1 MAKEPTLSMLPWFP
15 RDYLAATRGMTLA
28 ERGAYTDLLWYAW
41 DMGALPNDPK
51 RLARM
56 LGVDADEFD
65 TVWPAIK
72 LKFVLTETGIVNER
86 LERERRYSVEMRKKA
101 LARAQLG
108 GKATKEKW
116 QKDREGMAASLATSH
131 ATSQATSPDDQ
142 VGLQARLK
150 PGSPIPIPNP
160 QSPSKAPAP
169 SQSLR
174 RGEDARRGEPTE
186 APTVEPPNLRG
197 ATKVGNGKTPEQR
210 ADAIRAVIKNCPEY
224 RDAEVAHVA
233 HASLEGVQKV
243 RREQQ

>member
-28 ERGAYTDLLWYAW
+28 ERGAYTDLLWFAW
-41 DMGALPNDPK
+41 DMGTLPNDPK

-56 LGVDADEFD
+56 LGVDADEFSE
-65 TVWPAIK
+65 VWPAIQS
-72 LKFVLTETGIVNER
+72 KFVLTETGGIENKR

-101 LARAQLG
+101 LARAQSG

-116 QKDREGMAASLATSH
+116 EKDPEGMAASLATSR
-131 ATSQATSPDDQ
+131 ATSQATSPDLR
-142 VGLQARLK
+142 GLQARLEQ
-150 PGSPIPIPNP
+150 GSPIPNP

-174 RGEDARRGEPTE
+174 RGEDPRRGEPTE
-186 APTVEPPNLRG
+186 APTVEPLNPR
-197 ATKVGNGKTPEQR
+197 AAAKAGNGKTPEQR

-224 RDAEVAHVA
+224 KDAEVAHVA
-233 HASLEGVQKV
+233 HASLDEVQKV
-243 RREQQ
+243 RKEGQ